1 MSKKQ
6 EELKELAKPLVDL
19 LYRDYHPHAKIIID
33 QAGVEIV
40 EGVITVRNELKDQ
53 KGCVESESRSEI

>member
-1 MSKKQ
+1 MNKKH

-33 QAGVEIV
+33 QGNVEIV
-40 EGVITVRNELKDQ
+40 EGTISVPNDLRD
-53 KGCVESESRSEI
+53 